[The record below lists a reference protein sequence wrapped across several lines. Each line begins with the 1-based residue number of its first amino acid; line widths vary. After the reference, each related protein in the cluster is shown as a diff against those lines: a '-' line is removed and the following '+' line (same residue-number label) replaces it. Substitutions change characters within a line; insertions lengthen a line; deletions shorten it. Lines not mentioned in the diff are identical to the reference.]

1 VPYLLKTLFSKLTSK
16 IHPCLFVLLFDT
28 IDMMIFFNRILLI
41 IGFSLVSSIVLLAQ
55 STSQLEAALK
65 KASSSSEKIEL
76 KMQLAEAYMR
86 SDLSKAARHAQD
98 AYDIAR
104 GKRNYQKMAEI
115 SYLDGDIHVKRK
127 DSRKAEARY
136 KAAAENAKKAKD
148 NALAFKSYQKLAK
161 TANSN
166 RNYKEAYS
174 YANEALKFAG
184 SGRSSGGSSSSTNTS
199 SSSTDSG
206 KMARLT
212 NDNRQLVKDKK
223 ALETEVIALK
233 NELSNY
239 GSNNSKLTERE
250 KKLAEEQAE
259 ALKELERRKKALES
273 LENEKEQAEERTQ
286 RYVDRYKKL
295 SEEEKE
301 QAYLLEK
308 KEKEL
313 LLAEMKQAE
322 ASKYTLY
329 AGAGAGIL
337 GLLSLLIFG
346 RLRANRKAKKT
357 LEAKNKEVEEE
368 KQKADELLL
377 NILPSSI
384 AQELKENGKAKAQ
397 KFENASVLFT
407 DFKNFSHIS
416 EKLTPEALVAELD
429 HCFKAFDYIISQY
442 DNIEKIK
449 TIGDAYMC
457 ASGLDNRRGVPN
469 NLVKAGMEMQDFL
482 NDYKGERIRKGL
494 PFFEARIGVHTGPVV
509 AGVVGFNKFAY
520 DIWGDTVNIAA
531 RMEANCEVGKVNI
544 SESTYNQVKYKFDC
558 QYRGKIAAKNK
569 GQIDMYYVE
578 KTV

>member
-1 VPYLLKTLFSKLTSK
+1 MVTS
-16 IHPCLFVLLFDT
+16 IA
-28 IDMMIFFNRILLI
+28 
-41 IGFSLVSSIVLLAQ
+41 LLAQ
-55 STSQLEAALK
+55 STSELESALK
-65 KASSSSEKIEL
+65 RASSSSEKINL

-86 SDLSKAARHAQD
+86 SDIAKAARHAQD

-104 GKRNYQKMAEI
+104 GKRDYQKMAEI
-115 SYLDGDIHVKRK
+115 AYLDGDIHVKRR

-136 KAAAENAKKAKD
+136 KTAAENAKKAKD
-148 NALAFKSYQKLAK
+148 NALAFKSYQKLAQ

-174 YANEALKFAG
+174 YANEALKYAG
-184 SGRSSGGSSSSTNTS
+184 SGSSSGGSSSSTS
-199 SSSTDSG
+199 SSSVDSG

-223 ALETEVIALK
+223 ELETEIIALK
-233 NELSNY
+233 NELSKF
-239 GSNNSKLTERE
+239 GSNNSQLTERE
-250 KKLAEEQAE
+250 KKLAEEQKE
-259 ALKELERRKKALES
+259 VLKQLEERQKDLES
-273 LENEKEQAEERTQ
+273 LESEKEKAEERTQ

-295 SEEEKE
+295 SEDEKE

-313 LLAEMKQAE
+313 LLAEMKQAD
-322 ASKYTLY
+322 ARKYTIY
-329 AGAGAGIL
+329 TGVGAGFL

-377 NILPSSI
+377 NILPASI

-397 KFENASVLFT
+397 KFDNASVLFT

-457 ASGLDNRRGVPN
+457 ASGLDNRRGGLPN
-469 NLVKAGMEMQDFL
+469 DLVKAAMEMQEFL
-482 NDYKGERIRKGL
+482 NDYKSERTKQFL
-494 PFFEARIGVHTGPVV
+494 PFFEARIGIHTGPVV

-544 SESTYNQVKYKFDC
+544 SESTYNKVKYKFDC

-569 GQIDMYYVE
+569 GQIDMYYVD
-578 KTV
+578 KAI